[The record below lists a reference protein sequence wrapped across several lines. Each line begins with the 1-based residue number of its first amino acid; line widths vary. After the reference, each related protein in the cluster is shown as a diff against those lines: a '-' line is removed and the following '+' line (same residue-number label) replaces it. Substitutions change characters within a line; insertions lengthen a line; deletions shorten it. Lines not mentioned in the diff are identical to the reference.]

1 MRSAFHAPRS
11 RRARLM
17 LAALVAGLGV
27 MSAVTGAAQ
36 EPGDPTTA
44 AAIRD
49 YATDNGDWNGLQDFT
64 VLARAQGAQLTI
76 HKQLDYDK
84 LNLDEP
90 LIVLYPKQ
98 RLRAASL
105 SRFVVDGGRVLLADD
120 FGYSEELL
128 ARLDLTRL
136 MPNEGALPHD
146 EFVNQNPALP
156 ILRPR
161 GIHPLL
167 KDVEVLV
174 ANHPAV
180 LFNVGGPVVPYS
192 ESGGLVYDMN
202 LGKGK
207 VIVMADASL
216 FINHMVLMAD
226 NDKLLRNSI
235 DYLCKEQPNGCK
247 LNLVVGDFEQTGAY
261 GHDGE
266 GGLLGLGKT
275 LFEDI
280 DSINETISKAMKD
293 LPTQQLFYYLSILLV
308 AGLAVYLYT
317 IFPVRKT
324 RPYSAYLSDQRE
336 RFAYPQSEFDWNL
349 SRFMHG
355 YGGVTM
361 NYALPVAILKE
372 LFEQLFLTSLGS
384 WDDHESATRPTVTE
398 LGALFR
404 ERHLKHHN
412 PAEAAA
418 LEQEVIDLLAQLAR
432 VPTRHRIFMD
442 NEVHFSERELLKIH
456 SRCLQILEIMDLKDE
471 YDRRTRHTV

>member
-1 MRSAFHAPRS
+1 MSRTIAILTLLIVTSCALWSAGASAQQP
-11 RRARLM
+11 
-17 LAALVAGLGV
+17 ALPGLDAK
-27 MSAVTGAAQ
+27 SGA
-36 EPGDPTTA
+36 
-44 AAIRD
+44 RD
-49 YATDNGDWNGLQDFT
+49 YAMDNGDWNGLQDFM
-64 VLARAQGAQLTI
+64 VLARAQGITLQV
-76 HKQLDYDK
+76 HERLDYESMK
-84 LNLDEP
+84 VDEP
-90 LIVLYPKQ
+90 WIILYPQ
-98 RLRAASL
+98 RALKASSL
-105 SRFVVDGGRVLLADD
+105 SRYIIDGGRVLLADD
-120 FGYSEELL
+120 FGQSDELL
-128 ARLDLTRL
+128 ARLDLSRL
-136 MPNEGALPHD
+136 MPTEGALPHQ
-146 EFVNQNPALP
+146 EFVDQNPALP

-226 NDKLLRNSI
+226 NDKLLRNSLAYI
-235 DYLCKEQPNGCK
+235 CQEQPQGCQVH
-247 LNLVVGDFEQTGAY
+247 LVVGDFEQVGSF
-261 GHDGE
+261 GRDE
-266 GGLLGLGKT
+266 SRNLLGLSKDLVEDVTT
-275 LFEDI
+275 L
-280 DSINETISKAMKD
+280 NETISKAMKE

-336 RFAYPQSEFDWNL
+336 AIAHPQSEFDWNL

-355 YGGVTM
+355 SASM

-372 LFEQLFLTSLGS
+372 LFEELFLKELGL
-384 WDDHESATRPTVTE
+384 WERAEQEARPTVTE

-404 ERHLKHHN
+404 ERYLSSWS
-412 PAEAAA
+412 PEEAQAQ
-418 LEQEVIDLLAQLAR
+418 EQEIVELLAQLAR
-432 VPTRHRIFMD
+432 VPTRHRVFMD
-442 NEVHFSERELLKIH
+442 SEVYFSERDLLKVH
-456 SRCLQILEIMDLKDE
+456 DRSLRALELMGLKDH
-471 YDRRTRHTV
+471 YDRRTRSQL